1 MFVGDGTVIDYIYS
15 SPEDSLSPFF
25 MFWEQRML
33 PGYSDKLSNLFVY
46 LKIVRISGGSC
57 EWMLP
62 EHSFTLSV
70 GDYIVFNNVDPR
82 AITTVFDGEP
92 LVIEQAII
100 LPTSFSPVLMSP
112 DFFYLYRDYPVI
124 RPEAP
129 YYDCIDSAFRELSR
143 EARSK
148 DKFADHAVCGAFLSL
163 AAYIARSFAETRG
176 TDADVKIVGS
186 VLIPDIMRF
195 ISDNVSDPELNITA
209 IAKHF
214 GQPRA
219 LLSSA
224 FSRYAG
230 MSVAKYIRLVRVQN
244 VILLLGRK
252 KKNVLEAALECGFN
266 SSSGFYKTF
275 ESLVGM
281 SPLEALKDS
290 ASLL

>member
-1 MFVGDGTVIDYIYS
+1 MFVDSSTVIDYIYS
-15 SPEDSLSPFF
+15 SPDDSLSPFL
-25 MFWEQRML
+25 MFWEQRIL
-33 PGYSDKLSNLFVY
+33 PGYSDRLSNLFVY
-46 LKIVRISGGSC
+46 LKVVRIVGGSC

-62 EHSFTLSV
+62 ERSFTLSA
-70 GDYIVFNNVDPR
+70 GDYIIFNNVDPR

-100 LPTSFSPVLMSP
+100 LPTSFPPSLMSP
-112 DFFYLYRDYPVI
+112 DFFYLYRDSPVI
-124 RPEAP
+124 RPGAP

-143 EARSK
+143 EARAK
-148 DKFADHAVCGAFLSL
+148 DKHTDHAVCGAFLSL
-163 AAYIARSFAETRG
+163 AAYIARSFAGTRG
-176 TDADVKIVGS
+176 SGADAKIGGS

-195 ISDNVSDPELNITA
+195 ISDNVSDPELDTAA
-209 IAKHF
+209 IARHF
-214 GQPRA
+214 GQPKA

-252 KKNVLEAALECGFN
+252 KMNVLEAALECGFN

-281 SPLEALKDS
+281 SPREALRDS